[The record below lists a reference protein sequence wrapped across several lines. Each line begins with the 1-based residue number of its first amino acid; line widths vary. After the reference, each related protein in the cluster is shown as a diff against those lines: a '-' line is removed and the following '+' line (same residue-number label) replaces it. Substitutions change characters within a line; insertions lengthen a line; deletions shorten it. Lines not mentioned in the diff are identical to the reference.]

1 MTLITGKENLDMF
14 RLLQLRSALYLETKG
29 MKHSSGRSVY
39 ALIKKEYNLKG
50 NKENV
55 LKQLEQMI
63 QIEKEKR
70 GINR

>member
-1 MTLITGKENLDMF
+1 MILQNKEDIDMF

-29 MKHSSGRSVY
+29 MKHSSGGSAY
-39 ALIKKEYNLKG
+39 ATIKKEYNLKG

-55 LKQLEQMI
+55 LKQIEQII
-63 QIEKEKR
+63 QIQKEKR

>member
-1 MTLITGKENLDMF
+1 MILKNKEDIDMF

-29 MKHSSGRSVY
+29 LKHSSGRSVY

-55 LKQLEQMI
+55 LKQIEQII
-63 QIEKEKR
+63 QIQKEKR

>member
-1 MTLITGKENLDMF
+1 
-14 RLLQLRSALYLETKG
+14 

-39 ALIKKEYNLKG
+39 AFIKKEYNLKG

-55 LKQLEQMI
+55 LKQIEQII
-63 QIEKEKR
+63 QIQKEKR